1 MTISIDSRMGLP
13 AQCHTMDIQRSATA
27 YSLCR
32 RCIKPVPASRV
43 YNKQQHSLQSR
54 PRWSGQT
61 VQHSGRHGR
70 CQAASRPVVPD
81 MPFPGDDQGSTI
93 YSALSGLES
102 AAGELIAKADEAS
115 SSITGTSQAAS
126 GIDDGSQSNGT
137 SPGDPKPG
145 APIPHRWVIVGAM
158 ALAFVLCNMDKV
170 SPPCSSRT
178 VASVRTCL

>member
-1 MTISIDSRMGLP
+1 
-13 AQCHTMDIQRSATA
+13 MDIQSPSMA

-32 RCIKPVPASRV
+32 RCLRGGPASRAHI
-43 YNKQQHSLQSR
+43 KQKHSLQLR

-61 VQHSGRHGR
+61 VQHSDRHRR

-102 AAGELIAKADEAS
+102 AAGNLIAKADEAS
-115 SSITGTSQAAS
+115 SSITGTSQPAS

-137 SPGDPKPG
+137 SPGDPKPRG
-145 APIPHRWVIVGAM
+145 PVPHRWVIVGAM

-170 SPPCSSRT
+170 HPPFLSRT
-178 VASVRTCL
+178 VALLRTCIISQCKHHVMH